1 MSSFKSYSGLGE
13 SRGLNSSVLSTVN
26 NLSHDCDA
34 NHTYKNRRNE
44 SQTV

>member
-13 SRGLNSSVLSTVN
+13 SRGLNSSVLSTVDN
-26 NLSHDCDA
+26 FSHNRDT
-34 NHTYKNRRNE
+34 NHTYKDWGNE